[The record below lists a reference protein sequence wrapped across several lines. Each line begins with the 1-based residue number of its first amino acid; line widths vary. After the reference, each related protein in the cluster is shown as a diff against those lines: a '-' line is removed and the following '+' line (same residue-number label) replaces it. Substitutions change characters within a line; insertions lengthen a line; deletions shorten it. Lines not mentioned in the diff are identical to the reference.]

1 MANDLTGQNIQDTY
15 KRVLT
20 VGDDGLMYDG
30 TGSLYTPVSAS
41 HEITTEVSSSYAT
54 TLTGLNTTVTELN
67 HLDGIHFFNQDLNC
81 TTPWFIDVMVENR
94 EKLMVHL
101 KKNKIGSRVM
111 YPPIN
116 EQKAYQIK
124 GDFPVSSSV
133 GRKGLWLPSSAQLTE
148 KQLSKITSAIQAFY
162 YE

>member
-1 MANDLTGQNIQDTY
+1 MKKLK
-15 KRVLT
+15 KRIKIKKA
-20 VGDDGLMYDG
+20 MMK
-30 TGSLYTPVSAS
+30 LY
-41 HEITTEVSSSYAT
+41 
-54 TLTGLNTTVTELN
+54 NQQLN

-81 TTPWFIDVMVENR
+81 TTPWFIDVMVEDR

-133 GRKGLWLPSSAQLTE
+133 GRKGLWLPSSSQLTE